1 MASKQVQR
9 RRGTTAQHT
18 DFIGAAGEVTVD
30 TDKNTL
36 VVHDGI
42 TAGGHPLEKEGGG
55 VLSAVGDITTFD
67 GSHEVAQ
74 AIGADT
80 SVPMAD
86 SLLAN
91 GWGWKAQS
99 AIDHGSL
106 GGLSDDDHAQ
116 YLRAD
121 GTRALTGDQS
131 AGTHK
136 ITSLGTP
143 TTGTDATTKTYVD
156 GIGTT
161 ALTIAEAYADTG
173 DALGILKDGT
183 RAFTGDQSMGSHK
196 LTNVTDPASAQ
207 DASTKAYSDLRITK
221 ATLTAKGDILAASAS
236 ATPTVISVPANNR
249 VLVGNSAN
257 ANGWGYGGVTDD
269 YVFTGT
275 SPLDIR
281 IDAAVNALGYGS
293 NAAPTVDTI
302 YLTPFF
308 IKVPITFDKIGF
320 RCATLAV
327 ASKVRVGIYSSTSKT
342 NPSPNALIYGSI
354 ELSGATT
361 GVKEDTGLSVAIAA
375 PGLYW
380 FAFLVGT
387 LSCTVTTIA
396 AGSICNVLGS
406 DSAYTGHATG
416 FTRAFSYAALPD
428 PIGGSLVGVGQS
440 MPQVAI
446 HATSAP

>member
-55 VLSAVGDITTFD
+55 VLTAVGDITTFD
-67 GSHEVAQ
+67 GTHEVAQ
-74 AIGADT
+74 AVGADT

-99 AIDHGSL
+99 SIIHANL
-106 GGLSDDDHAQ
+106 GGLSADDHSI
-116 YLRAD
+116 YLKAD
-121 GTRALTGDQS
+121 GGRALTGDLS
-131 AGTHK
+131 AGSHK
-136 ITSLGTP
+136 ITNVAAP
-143 TTGTDATTKTYVD
+143 TAASNDAANASYVD
-156 GIGTT
+156 T
-161 ALTIAEAYADTG
+161 A
-173 DALGILKDGT
+173 DA
-183 RAFTGDQSMGSHK
+183 
-196 LTNVTDPASAQ
+196 
-207 DASTKAYSDLRITK
+207 LRITK
-221 ATLTAKGDILAASAS
+221 ATLTAKGDILAASAAS
-236 ATPTVISVPANNR
+236 TPTVIAVPANNR

-320 RCATLAV
+320 RCTTLAV

-342 NPSPNALIYGSI
+342 NPSPSALIYGSI

-361 GVKEDTGLSVAIAA
+361 GVKEDTDLSVAIAT

-396 AGSICNVLGS
+396 AGSLCNVLGS
-406 DSAYTGHATG
+406 DSGYTGHATG